1 MKFLQHPRNV
11 RGYRGNGVS
20 CGISIFL
27 VDQDAFRARLI
38 FKEFW
43 GGGGGERGG
52 MEWTSFINKIRKG
65 DDKIGNVIIVGMNDN
80 SKKLINIEKNVDTK
94 LEIIQKS
101 M

>member
-1 MKFLQHPRNV
+1 MSLVYLPIRPTLRWNVFPPTLDNFIYEGGWRRVVVKFLQHPRNV

-43 GGGGGERGG
+43 GGGGERRHG
-52 MEWTSFINKIRKG
+52 MDEFYK
-65 DDKIGNVIIVGMNDN
+65 
-80 SKKLINIEKNVDTK
+80 
-94 LEIIQKS
+94 
-101 M
+101 

>member
-1 MKFLQHPRNV
+1 
-11 RGYRGNGVS
+11 
-20 CGISIFL
+20 
-27 VDQDAFRARLI
+27 
-38 FKEFW
+38 
-43 GGGGGERGG
+43 